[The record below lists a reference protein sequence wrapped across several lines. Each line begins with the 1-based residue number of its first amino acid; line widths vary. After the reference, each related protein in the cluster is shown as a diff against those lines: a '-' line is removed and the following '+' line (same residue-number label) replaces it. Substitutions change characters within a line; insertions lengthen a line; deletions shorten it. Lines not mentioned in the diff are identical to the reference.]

1 MSLNVCD
8 VRPRWLVSDAFAG
21 LWPVFAFAQFR
32 PTLGSSLTSSRGLI
46 RRLNAGNATD
56 WPAEG
61 LPPSWGWPQPL
72 PPGSGACWCSP
83 HVADLPEVSLG
94 QKNPG
99 SQRMGEEA

>member
-1 MSLNVCD
+1 MSLTACD
-8 VRPRWLVSDAFAG
+8 VRRRWPVSDDFAG
-21 LWPVFAFAQFR
+21 HWPVFAFAQFR
-32 PTLGSSLTSSRGLI
+32 PTLESSMTSSRGLI

-72 PPGSGACWCSP
+72 PPGLGACWCSP

-99 SQRMGEEA
+99 SQRIGEEA